1 MTCKEIDNLLPAY
14 EEDLLPPE
22 EKEGVEAHLAACER
36 CRRSLADLRRAQEL
50 VRGLDEV
57 EPPPFFEERI
67 MSRVR
72 QEAGE
77 KRGFLRKLFY
87 PLHIKIP
94 IQALATVVV
103 AVLAF
108 HLYQQGEPEMKR
120 VAPLPVPLTESAR
133 EPAAVE
139 PPGAAPAPEAAAPA
153 RPPAGDIPG
162 ATEQRFA
169 APPSEGGGRRE
180 KMADSAAVR
189 EERPAD
195 AIREERPAPETPT
208 PERMAKTTDSGTA
221 VLGRAD
227 EGVGQREGGGAE
239 APAERPSGRGP
250 TEHRLSPAPERKA
263 KAEMADSGIVA
274 KESRPMAAPRR
285 PMPAAPASRQMAA
298 SEAIGRSTVELTIQV
313 EDVPSAMQEIEK
325 RLGEAN
331 ARIIERRRRGE
342 GEFLRAEMAAERVAS
357 LLGQLAAIG
366 RVNVEK
372 GQHALPEG
380 TATVGITIKSRP

>member
-22 EKEGVEAHLAACER
+22 EKKGVETHLAACER
-36 CRRSLADLRRAQEL
+36 CHRSLADLRRSQAL
-50 VRGLDEV
+50 VRGLGEV

-103 AVLAF
+103 AVLAL
-108 HLYQQGEPEMKR
+108 HLYQQGDPEMKR
-120 VAPLPVPLTESAR
+120 VSPLPVPLTESAR

-139 PPGAAPAPEAAAPA
+139 PPGAAPAPKAAAPA
-153 RPPAGDIPG
+153 RPPAGGIPG
-162 ATEQRFA
+162 ATMQRFA
-169 APPSEGGGRRE
+169 APPPEGGGRRE
-180 KMADSAAVR
+180 KMADSATVR
-189 EERPAD
+189 EDRPAD
-195 AIREERPAPETPT
+195 AIREERPAPEKPM
-208 PERMAKTTDSGTA
+208 PERTAKAADSGTA

-227 EGVGQREGGGAE
+227 DGVGRREGGGAE
-239 APAERPSGRGP
+239 APGRAALRQETDRAP
-250 TEHRLSPAPERKA
+250 ASPAPERKA

-274 KESRPMAAPRR
+274 KESKPM
-285 PMPAAPASRQMAA
+285 AAPASRPMAA
-298 SEAIGRSTVELTIQV
+298 SEVVGRSAVELTIQV
-313 EDVPSAMQEIEK
+313 GDVPWAMQEIEK

-331 ARIIERRRRGE
+331 ARIIERRHRGG
-342 GEFLRAEMAAERVAS
+342 GEFIRAEIAAARVAP
-357 LLGQLAAIG
+357 LLGQLAAVG

-372 GQHALPEG
+372 GQHTLPEG
-380 TATVGITIKSRP
+380 TATVGITIESRP

>member
-22 EKEGVEAHLAACER
+22 EKKGVEAHLAACER

-50 VRGLDEV
+50 LRGLGEV

-77 KRGFLRKLFY
+77 KRGFIRKLFY

-120 VAPLPVPLTESAR
+120 VSPLPVPLTESAR

-139 PPGAAPAPEAAAPA
+139 PPRAAPAPKAAVPA

-162 ATEQRFA
+162 ATERRFA
-169 APPSEGGGRRE
+169 APPPEGSGRRE

-195 AIREERPAPETPT
+195 VIPEERRAPETPS
-208 PERMAKTTDSGTA
+208 PERTAKITDSGTA
-221 VLGRAD
+221 GLGRAD
-227 EGVGQREGGGAE
+227 EEGGRADAPGRAALKE
-239 APAERPSGRGP
+239 EAARAPA
-250 TEHRLSPAPERKA
+250 SPAPERKE
-263 KAEMADSGIVA
+263 KAEMADSGVVA
-274 KESRPMAAPRR
+274 KESRSMAAPAAR

-298 SEAIGRSTVELTIQV
+298 SEVIRQSTVELTIEV
-313 EDVPSAMQEIEK
+313 GDVPSAVREIEK

-331 ARIIERRRRGE
+331 ARIVERRRRGD
-342 GEFLRAEMAAERVAS
+342 GEFLKAEMAAERVAS

-366 RVNVEK
+366 PVNVEK
-372 GQHALPEG
+372 GRHALPEG